1 MWYLCLCLM
10 CFWMY
15 YSKCKANTWGN
26 LWTVACP
33 VCEFGSAPNNRSSTT
48 QTKED
53 IRHGTNH
60 HDRPD
65 ANGDGS
71 GHVPQAGAATDAR
84 HAQRVRTDSD
94 VHLLWIFYACLG
106 CQCSLLGHILSCLN
120 TFHILTVQSFWLNT
134 SFMLTHFTYIKSCQ
148 EISHVL

>member
-1 MWYLCLCLM
+1 MWYLCLCLI
-10 CFWMY
+10 CLWMY
-15 YSKCKANTWGN
+15 CSECKANTWGN

-33 VCEFGSAPNNRSSTT
+33 VCEFGSSPNNGSSTT

-53 IRHGTNH
+53 IRHGTHH

-65 ANGDGS
+65 ADGDSS
-71 GHVPQAGAATDAR
+71 GHVPQAGAATDAC
-84 HAQRVRTDSD
+84 HTQRVRTDND

-106 CQCSLLGHILSCLN
+106 CQCSLLGHILSYLN
-120 TFHILTVQSFWLNT
+120 TFYILTLQSFWLNAN
-134 SFMLTHFTYIKSCQ
+134 FMLTQFAYIKSCQ